1 LSLKGKWIGLVILLL
16 FDLLLLPSIT
26 RFPDYLIQYTTHA
39 PTKWIHEFNML
50 DAAKMVISEKK
61 NRQLWLYLQ
70 FLLAIPI
77 IIVFWKDLPGKKNR
91 IQEGVGG
98 PDAVGS
104 GEYGTSRWMTDKEM
118 DKKTVVWKFGE
129 YVKKGGIVVGTMI
142 RKGYAWIIDEDLHT
156 LIIGATRSGKTRR
169 WVFPTLWRLAFSG
182 ESMILTDPKG
192 EILAKAKRFLLKM
205 MGYKVVYL
213 DFREPGRGNR
223 WNPMHPVVK
232 AIKEGKEA
240 QAVQLASSMA
250 HMFVHQTPGSKKG
263 DQTWNNGAESVL
275 QALTMAVAMEAES
288 DDQKHLTS
296 VYKMLG
302 ELGEVQQA
310 QMGNKIIEYVP
321 LNEYMKK
328 LPKDHPARDAFIAAR
343 LAPEKMRG
351 SFYSSVATLLKNFAD
366 PAMQY
371 ITGAQDHELEDV
383 GKEKTAVFLII
394 PDEDTTRHQLA
405 ALYVEQTYQALVK
418 LANKNGGRIPV
429 RVNMILDEF
438 GNMPPFKDFQTKLT
452 VSGGRGVRW
461 HLIVQDFQQLE
472 ELYQGAAETIK
483 GNCHVWLYLLT
494 SSPKT
499 SEEIS
504 KRLGDYTIE
513 TTGSSVTDGGKHV
526 SKGQNSGKTGR
537 RLLKPEELERFP
549 DNEALVLRLRHFAAR
564 VPMPDLSLWPA
575 NADFD
580 EVGGEEERFVE
591 RIPIWI
597 PDIEGNNQVA
607 AAAAAVDSEDAPEDP
622 VESPEEQ
629 FIFVT
634 DDD

>member
-1 LSLKGKWIGLVILLL
+1 LNLKGKWIGLVILLL

-39 PTKWIHEFNML
+39 PSKWIHEFNIL

-91 IQEGVGG
+91 IREGVGG

-104 GEYGTSRWMTDKEM
+104 GEYGTTRWQTDREM
-118 DKKTVVWKFGE
+118 DKSTTVWKFGE
-129 YVKKGGIVVGTMI
+129 YVQKGGIIVGAMI
-142 RKGYAWIIDEDLHT
+142 RKGYAWIIDQDLHT
-156 LIIGATRSGKTRR
+156 LIIGTTRSGKTRR

-192 EILAKAKRFLLKM
+192 EILAKSRRFLLKL
-205 MGYKVVYL
+205 MGYEVVFL

-223 WNPMHPVVK
+223 WNPMHPVVESLK
-232 AIKEGKEA
+232 AGKESE
-240 QAVQLASSMA
+240 AVQLASSMA

-275 QALTMAVAMEAES
+275 QALSMAVAMEA
-288 DDQKHLTS
+288 DADNQKHMTS
-296 VYKMLG
+296 VYTMLG
-302 ELGEVQQA
+302 ELGEVQKA
-310 QMGNKIIEYVP
+310 LMGKQIVEYVP

-328 LPKDHPARDAFIAAR
+328 LPKDHPARGAFIAAR
-343 LAPEKMRG
+343 LAPERMRG
-351 SFYSSVATLLKNFAD
+351 SFYSQVATLLKNFAD
-366 PAMQY
+366 PAIQY
-371 ITGAQDHELEDV
+371 LTGAQDHELDGV
-383 GKEKTAVFLII
+383 GKRKTAVFLII
-394 PDEDTTRHQLA
+394 PDEDTTRHTLA

-418 LANKNGGRIPV
+418 LANKHGGRLPV

-438 GNMPPFKDFQTKLT
+438 GNMPPFKDFPTKLT

-494 SSPKT
+494 SSTKT
-499 SEEIS
+499 AEEIS
-504 KRLGDYTIE
+504 KKLGDYTIE

-526 SKGQNSGKTGR
+526 SRGQNSGKTGR

-549 DNEALVLRLRHFAAR
+549 DNEALVLRLRHFPAR

-591 RIPIWI
+591 RVPVWI
-597 PDIEGNNQVA
+597 PDVEGQNEVA
-607 AAAAAVDSEDAPEDP
+607 AAAADP
-622 VESPEEQ
+622 DGTPDDPDESPEDQ

-634 DDD
+634 DND

>member
-1 LSLKGKWIGLVILLL
+1 
-16 FDLLLLPSIT
+16 
-26 RFPDYLIQYTTHA
+26 
-39 PTKWIHEFNML
+39 M
-50 DAAKMVISEKK
+50 SE
-61 NRQLWLYLQ
+61 
-70 FLLAIPI
+70 
-77 IIVFWKDLPGKKNR
+77 
-91 IQEGVGG
+91 
-98 PDAVGS
+98 
-104 GEYGTSRWMTDKEM
+104 KEM
-118 DKKTVVWKFGE
+118 DRKAVIWKFRE
-129 YVKKGGIVVGTMI
+129 MTEKGGIVIGAMLK
-142 RKGYAWIIDEDLHT
+142 KGYAWIIDQDLHT

-192 EILAKAKRFLLKM
+192 EILAKAKRFLLEM
-205 MGYKVVYL
+205 MGYKIVYL

-223 WNPMHPVVK
+223 WNPMHPVIK
-232 AIKEGKEA
+232 ALKENKEA
-240 QAVQLASSMA
+240 EAVQFASSMS
-250 HMFVHQTPGSKKG
+250 HMFVHQSPGSKNG

-275 QALTMAVAMEAES
+275 QALTLAIAMEADR

-296 VYKMLG
+296 VYTMLG
-302 ELGEVQQA
+302 ELGEVQKVKV
-310 QMGNKIIEYVP
+310 GNQLMDYVP
-321 LNEYMKK
+321 LNEYMKS
-328 LPKDHPARDAFIAAR
+328 LPKDHPARAAFIAAR

-371 ITGAQDHELEDV
+371 ITGSQDHELENV

-438 GNMPPFKDFQTKLT
+438 GNMPPFKDFATKLT

-472 ELYQGAAETIK
+472 VLYQGAAETIK

-499 SEEIS
+499 AEEIS
-504 KRLGDYTIE
+504 KKLGDKTIE
-513 TTGSSVTDGGKHV
+513 THGSSINDGGRSRISH
-526 SKGQNSGKTGR
+526 GYNQGRTGR

-549 DNEALVLRLRHFAAR
+549 DDEALVLWLRHDPAR

-575 NADFD
+575 NEDID
-580 EVGGEEERFVE
+580 NVGIEEERVITRVPIFVPGFNE
-591 RIPIWI
+591 QSSDNHENDNEEDIVFIN
-597 PDIEGNNQVA
+597 PDNEPRSENEILNSDVHQGNLEDFDPHEFDDLIEMVA
-607 AAAAAVDSEDAPEDP
+607 AGYEEDTPKSVAAEEEETFVLEDHTETEETSDDLLKWNEED
-622 VESPEEQ
+622 EKK
-629 FIFVT
+629 
-634 DDD
+634 